1 MRMPD
6 EYLDIVWAWGVYLLF
21 LLWVRIQGVAQHGS
35 GEDPSHGNKN
45 LEAHNKLLVQCVLES
60 SPFIFRNYSPHITHC
75 QSMNEHNRTG
85 NRMADVLAFYWCL
98 KKIKTKGTL

>member
-1 MRMPD
+1 MVLETIR
-6 EYLDIVWAWGVYLLF
+6 
-21 LLWVRIQGVAQHGS
+21 
-35 GEDPSHGNKN
+35 SHRNKN

-60 SPFIFRNYSPHITHC
+60 SPFIFRDYSPHITHC